1 MFCSHCGTQ
10 IPDGS
15 AACANC
21 GQRINPVGIPSDGT
35 IILKIPGL
43 SHVEVWAKTALIGG
57 FISLLSIFLPFDST
71 VSKSSYDGSLNYR
84 CNPSVFI
91 MLIGKVKYTGDK
103 ETISSILQMPSLG
116 CLLLCLLPIAIIA
129 CLFLIK
135 NGHDTAL
142 LTVAGGIFGAIYTLQ
157 YMLQNLLFSKSDEYN
172 VTPCIGMYL
181 LLCGFVLVAVVAFY
195 GLISEN
201 KQPLANAMAPHAI

>member
-10 IPDGS
+10 ISDGS

-21 GQRINPVGIPSDGT
+21 GQKINPSGISSDGT

-43 SHVEVWAKTALIGG
+43 SHMEVWAKTALIGG
-57 FISLLSIFLPFDST
+57 FISLLSIFLPFAST

-84 CNPSVFI
+84 CDPSVFI
-91 MLIGKVKYTGDK
+91 SLIGKVKYTGDK
-103 ETISSILQMPSLG
+103 EIISNIPQTPSLG

-157 YMLQNLLFSKSDEYN
+157 CMLQDLLFSESDGYN
-172 VTPCIGMYL
+172 VTPGIGMYL
-181 LLCGFVLVAVVAFY
+181 LLCGFAVVAVAAFY

-201 KQPLANAMAPHAI
+201 KQHPANAMAPHAI